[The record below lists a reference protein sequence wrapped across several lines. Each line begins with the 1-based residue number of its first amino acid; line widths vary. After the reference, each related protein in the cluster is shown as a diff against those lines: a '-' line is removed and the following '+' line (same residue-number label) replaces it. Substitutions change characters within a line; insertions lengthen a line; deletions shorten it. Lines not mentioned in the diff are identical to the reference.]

1 MIGMLFHRIGGV
13 LTRYLVAFC
22 VITTG
27 MCVAEGV
34 LGIWLLPDSR
44 LPFSA
49 YLVPPAFG
57 LMTVLTG
64 LVTESRKEL
73 SVREMLFRIGLQW
86 LLIEGMVFGVNFAV
100 GNRFTPM
107 MAGIVAG
114 EITCI
119 FVFVYFVMWLNERR
133 IAREFNRKLAS
144 LQALNE

>member
-1 MIGMLFHRIGGV
+1 MFFHANSGF
-13 LTRYLVAFC
+13 LTRYLIAFC
-22 VITTG
+22 AITTG
-27 MCVAEGV
+27 LCIAEGV

-73 SVREMLFRIGLQW
+73 SVRQMLFRIGLQW
-86 LLIEGMVFGVNFAV
+86 LLIEGMVFGGNFAV

-119 FVFVYFVMWLNERR
+119 FVFVYLVMWLNERR
-133 IAREFNRKLAS
+133 VAREFNRKLAS
-144 LQALNE
+144 LQALNK

>member
-1 MIGMLFHRIGGV
+1 MFFHANSGF
-13 LTRYLVAFC
+13 LTRYLIAFC
-22 VITTG
+22 AITTG
-27 MCVAEGV
+27 LCIAEGV

-73 SVREMLFRIGLQW
+73 SVRQMLFRIGLQW

-119 FVFVYFVMWLNERR
+119 FVFAYLVMWLNERR
-133 IAREFNRKLAS
+133 VAREFNRKLAS
-144 LQALNE
+144 LQALNK

>member
-1 MIGMLFHRIGGV
+1 MFFHTNSGF
-13 LTRYLVAFC
+13 LTRYLIAFC
-22 VITTG
+22 AITTG
-27 MCVAEGV
+27 LCIAEGV

-73 SVREMLFRIGLQW
+73 SVRQMLFRIGLQW

-107 MAGIVAG
+107 LAGIVAG

-119 FVFVYFVMWLNERR
+119 FVFVYLVMWLNERR
-133 IAREFNRKLAS
+133 VAREFNRKLAS
-144 LQALNE
+144 LQALNK